1 MSSKQKTIKGNP
13 VILFTNGRGEQGVGG
28 AFIILGRRLLR
39 AVCGDPP
46 EGRKVDQEKA
56 IQGSV

>member
-13 VILFTNGRGEQGVGG
+13 VILFTNGGRAGVG
-28 AFIILGRRLLR
+28 AFIVLGRRLLR